1 MKILTGIFPA
11 LLGGLTLSLLYVV
24 YSDPGTIEDAFSW
37 GMAHPFVPAAVILC
51 GLSIRALIGG
61 KDIRKSVL
69 LQAASVACAFHGILW
84 NYGREVLWNL
94 SLLIRR

>member
-1 MKILTGIFPA
+1 MKTFLLA
-11 LLGGLTLSLLYVV
+11 VLGGGTTVLLYIV
-24 YSDPGTIEDAFSW
+24 YSDPEQIQNAFSW
-37 GMAHPFVPAAVILC
+37 GIAHPFVPVAIILC

-69 LQAASVACAFHGILW
+69 LQAASVACAFHGVLW
-84 NYGREVLWNL
+84 SYGREVLWNL